1 MPGKSRST
9 TSSAPGRGAI
19 AGRCADVA
27 QYTEQIQAFVDPETR
42 DRIHRLADGR
52 GPYRA
57 SEIIREALASGLP
70 IVESVE
76 ALRRESGE

>member
-1 MPGKSRST
+1 M
-9 TSSAPGRGAI
+9 
-19 AGRCADVA
+19 A

-42 DRIHRLADGR
+42 DRIHALAEGR

-76 ALRRESGE
+76 ALRNSHGQSVDV